1 MNEACLSAEELEL
14 IKTALQTEY
23 VENRKLADKVAKKID
38 ILLQE
43 PGEEGGFI
51 GVELEDK
58 DGS

>member
-1 MNEACLSAEELEL
+1 MNEVSLSQEELEL

-23 VENRKLADKVAKKID
+23 VENRKLADKIVQKIA

-43 PGEEGGFI
+43 PGEEGGYI
-51 GVELEDK
+51 GVELGEK